1 MKIHYPCTLQK
12 DEDGRYLVT
21 FPDFPEALTEG
32 ETEEEALFN
41 ASEVLTLTLEGR
53 AEEKMPIPLP
63 IKRASGAMV
72 YPSSRVQAALL
83 IRFNR
88 KGRKKADI
96 ARSLG
101 TSWPAVSHME
111 DLQHWST
118 LRQLDKT
125 AAVLGK
131 RLVVSFE
138 DSPVRPRTH

>member
-1 MKIHYPCTLQK
+1 MKIWYPCTIEK
-12 DEDGRYLVT
+12 DRDEKYLVT

-53 AEEKMPIPLP
+53 AEENISIPLP
-63 IKRASGAMV
+63 SQQEVKTMV

-83 IRFNR
+83 VRFSR
-88 KGRKKADI
+88 KGRKIADL

-101 TSWPAVSHME
+101 TSWPVVSNME
-111 DLQHWST
+111 DLHHWTT
-118 LRQLDKT
+118 LRQLEKT
-125 AAVLGK
+125 AAILGK

-138 DSPVRPRTH
+138 ESRKAH

>member
-1 MKIHYPCTLQK
+1 MKIWYPCNIEK
-12 DEDGRYLVT
+12 DSDKKYFVT

-32 ETEEEALFN
+32 DTEEEALFN
-41 ASEVLTLTLEGR
+41 ASEALTLTLEGR
-53 AEEKMPIPLP
+53 AEEGMVIPLP
-63 IKRASGAMV
+63 PQTEFERMV

-83 IRFNR
+83 VRFSR

-101 TSWPAVSHME
+101 TSWPVVSNME
-111 DLQHWST
+111 DLHHWTT

-125 AAVLGK
+125 ASILGK

-138 DSPVRPRTH
+138 DNVGK